1 MNLIHIKMGKNTF
14 QSQRN
19 HTRVKFEPLTVSCS
33 LVCLTPQSPATQS
46 INTTLIPIE
55 YEPDRTVSPTVIF
68 PDVRANDIDNV
79 FKHGS
84 ANEYLSL
91 DTLKWQVD
99 GKDIGSVWTVGTDY
113 EIVTDAS
120 DTRGALRVKKNLAAN
135 EKAVLRFFGDFF
147 DWRTGIVYKVES
159 DEMALTCTDKG
170 EDAMQCH
177 VDKPLIEYDPLFDD
191 LLLYDYKVAN
201 NITVQGSRESYKNG
215 KSFEQTVNVLLTS
228 GTTELTSLPTDTT
241 MRLVKVGSTT
251 PIVANSEA
259 NPEVTGISFPNISF
273 DMRLVSKEEYS
284 VQFLKNAKVVASATI
299 GLHTNTTMPTFGK
312 PAYGSDIAASQT
324 EYFNSVLLNLL
335 DRIVEYPELYY
346 LIEWFTQAKYNDN
359 GTWKYAAEKTWQ
371 RGVNMEAAVAD
382 LGIGITHNDSYFDI
396 WFDVN
401 PHAACELVA
410 DEDNAVLTDEEG
422 VMLID

>member
-1 MNLIHIKMGKNTF
+1 MNKNTF
-14 QSQRN
+14 QSQRT
-19 HTRVKFEPLTVSCS
+19 HTRVKFEPLNVSCS

-46 INTTLIPIE
+46 INTTLTPIE
-55 YEPDRTVSPTVIF
+55 YEPDRAVSPTVIF

-84 ANEYLSL
+84 ANEHLSL
-91 DTLKWQVD
+91 DSLKWQVD
-99 GKDIGSVWTVGTDY
+99 GKDIEKVWTVGTDY

-135 EKAVLRFFGDFF
+135 EKAVLRFFGEFL

-159 DEMALTCTDKG
+159 DELALTCTDKG
-170 EDAMQCH
+170 DNVIQCH
-177 VDKPLIEYDPLFDD
+177 IDKPLIEYDPLFDD

-201 NITVQGSRESYKNG
+201 NIPVQGSRASYKNG

-228 GTTELTSLPTDTT
+228 GTTELTTLPTGTT

-273 DMRLVSKEEYS
+273 DMRLVSKAEYS
-284 VQFLKNAKVVASATI
+284 VQFLQNSKVIASATI

-312 PAYGSDIAASQT
+312 PAYSADIAASQT
-324 EYFNSVLLNLL
+324 EYFNSVMLNLS
-335 DRIVEYPELYY
+335 DRMVEYPELYY

-401 PHAACELVA
+401 PHQACELVA

>member
-1 MNLIHIKMGKNTF
+1 MNKNTF
-14 QSQRN
+14 QSQRT

-91 DTLKWQVD
+91 DTLKWKVD

-120 DTRGALRVKKNLAAN
+120 DIRGALRVKKNLAAN
-135 EKAVLRFFGDFF
+135 EKAVLRFFGEFV

-170 EDAMQCH
+170 ENAIQCH

-201 NITVQGSRESYKNG
+201 NIPVQGSRESYKNG

-228 GTTELTSLPTDTT
+228 GTTELTTLPTGTT

-273 DMRLVSKEEYS
+273 DMRLVSNAEYS
-284 VQFLKNAKVVASATI
+284 VQFLQNSKVIASATI
-299 GLHTNTTMPTFGK
+299 GLHTSTTMPTFGK
-312 PAYGSDIAASQT
+312 PAYSADIAASQT
-324 EYFNSVLLNLL
+324 KYFNSVMLNLS
-335 DRIVEYPELYY
+335 DRMVEYPELYY

-401 PHAACELVA
+401 PHHACELVA

>member
-1 MNLIHIKMGKNTF
+1 MEKNTF

-99 GKDIGSVWTVGTDY
+99 GKDIGSVWAVGTDY

-135 EKAVLRFFGDFF
+135 EKAVLRFFGEFL

-170 EDAMQCH
+170 DNVMQCH
-177 VDKPLIEYDPLFDD
+177 IDKPLIEYDPLFDD

-201 NITVQGSRESYKNG
+201 NIPVQGSRASYKNG

-228 GTTELTSLPTDTT
+228 GTTELTTLPTGTT
-241 MRLVKVGSTT
+241 MRLVKVGSTA

-284 VQFLKNAKVVASATI
+284 VQFIKNAKVVANATI

-312 PAYGSDIAASQT
+312 PAYSADIAASQT
-324 EYFNSVLLNLL
+324 EYFNSVMLNLS
-335 DRIVEYPELYY
+335 DRMVEYPELYY

-371 RGVNMEAAVAD
+371 RGINMEAAVAD

-401 PHAACELVA
+401 PHHACELVA

>member
-1 MNLIHIKMGKNTF
+1 MEKNTF
-14 QSQRN
+14 QSQRT
-19 HTRVKFEPLTVSCS
+19 HTRVKFEPLNVSCS

-91 DTLKWQVD
+91 DTLKWKVD

-120 DTRGALRVKKNLAAN
+120 DIRGALRVKKNLSAN
-135 EKAVLRFFGDFF
+135 EKAVLRFFGEFV

-170 EDAMQCH
+170 ENVIQCH
-177 VDKPLIEYDPLFDD
+177 VDKPLIEYDPLYDD

-201 NITVQGSRESYKNG
+201 NITVQGSRASYKNG

-228 GTTELTSLPTDTT
+228 GTTELTTLPTDTT

-259 NPEVTGISFPNISF
+259 NPEVTEISFPNISF

-284 VQFLKNAKVVASATI
+284 VQFLQNTKVVASATI

-312 PAYGSDIAASQT
+312 PAYSADIAASQT
-324 EYFNSVLLNLL
+324 EYFNSVMLNLS
-335 DRIVEYPELYY
+335 DRMVEYPELYY

-371 RGVNMEAAVAD
+371 RGVNMEAAIAD

-401 PHAACELVA
+401 PHHACELVA

>member
-1 MNLIHIKMGKNTF
+1 MNENTF

>member
-1 MNLIHIKMGKNTF
+1 MNENTF

-33 LVCLTPQSPATQS
+33 LVCLTPQSPTTQS
-46 INTTLIPIE
+46 INTTLTPIE

-120 DTRGALRVKKNLAAN
+120 DTRGALRVKKNLSAN
-135 EKAVLRFFGDFF
+135 EKAVLRFFGEFI

-170 EDAMQCH
+170 ENVIQCH
-177 VDKPLIEYDPLFDD
+177 VDKPIIEYDPLFDD

-284 VQFLKNAKVVASATI
+284 VQFLQNSKVIASATI

-312 PAYGSDIAASQT
+312 PAYSADIAASQT
-324 EYFNSVLLNLL
+324 EYFNSVMLNLS
-335 DRIVEYPELYY
+335 DRMVEYPELYY

-401 PHAACELVA
+401 PHHACELVA

>member
-1 MNLIHIKMGKNTF
+1 MNKNTF
-14 QSQRN
+14 QSQRT

-91 DTLKWQVD
+91 DTLKWKVD

-120 DTRGALRVKKNLAAN
+120 DIRGALRVKKNLAAN
-135 EKAVLRFFGDFF
+135 EKAVLRFFGEFV

-170 EDAMQCH
+170 ENAIQCH

-201 NITVQGSRESYKNG
+201 NIPVQGSRESYKNG

-228 GTTELTSLPTDTT
+228 GTTELTTLPTGTT

-273 DMRLVSKEEYS
+273 DMRLVSNAEYS
-284 VQFLKNAKVVASATI
+284 VQFLQNSKVIASATI
-299 GLHTNTTMPTFGK
+299 GLHTSTTMPTFGK
-312 PAYGSDIAASQT
+312 PAYSADIAASQT
-324 EYFNSVLLNLL
+324 EYFNSVMLNLS
-335 DRIVEYPELYY
+335 DRMVEYPELYY

-401 PHAACELVA
+401 PHHACELVA

>member
-1 MNLIHIKMGKNTF
+1 MSVNTF

-55 YEPDRTVSPTVIF
+55 YEPNRNESPTVIF
-68 PDVRANDIDNV
+68 PDVRANDMDNV

-91 DTLKWQVD
+91 DSLKWQVD
-99 GKDIGSVWTVGTDY
+99 GKDIKEVWTVGTDY

-135 EKAVLRFFGDFF
+135 EKAVLRFFGEFF

-159 DEMALTCTDKG
+159 DEIALTCTDKG

-228 GTTELTSLPTDTT
+228 GTTELTSLPTGTT

-284 VQFLKNAKVVASATI
+284 VQFLKNTKVIASATI
-299 GLHTNTTMPTFGK
+299 GLQTNTTMPTFGK
-312 PAYGSDIAASQT
+312 PAYSADIAASQT
-324 EYFNSVLLNLL
+324 EYFNSVLLNLS

-346 LIEWFTQAKYNDN
+346 IIEWFTQAKYNDN

-401 PHAACELVA
+401 PHSACELVA
-410 DEDNAVLTDEEG
+410 DEDNAVLTDEKG

>member
-1 MNLIHIKMGKNTF
+1 MNKNTF
-14 QSQRN
+14 QSQRT

-91 DTLKWQVD
+91 DTLKWKVD

-120 DTRGALRVKKNLAAN
+120 DIRGALRVKKNLAAN
-135 EKAVLRFFGDFF
+135 EKAVLRFFGEFV

-170 EDAMQCH
+170 ENAIQCH

-201 NITVQGSRESYKNG
+201 NIPVQGSRESYKNG

-228 GTTELTSLPTDTT
+228 GTTELTTLPTGTT

-273 DMRLVSKEEYS
+273 DMRLVSKAEYS
-284 VQFLKNAKVVASATI
+284 VQFLQNSKVIASATI
-299 GLHTNTTMPTFGK
+299 GLHTSTTMPTFGK
-312 PAYGSDIAASQT
+312 PAYSADIAASQT
-324 EYFNSVLLNLL
+324 EYFNSVMLNLS
-335 DRIVEYPELYY
+335 DRMVEYPELYY

-401 PHAACELVA
+401 PHHACELVA

-422 VMLID
+422 VMIID

>member
-1 MNLIHIKMGKNTF
+1 MNKNTF
-14 QSQRN
+14 QSQRT

-68 PDVRANDIDNV
+68 LDVRANDIDNV

-91 DTLKWQVD
+91 DTLKWKVD

-120 DTRGALRVKKNLAAN
+120 DIRGALRVKKNLAAN
-135 EKAVLRFFGDFF
+135 EKAVLRFFGEFV

-170 EDAMQCH
+170 ENAIQCH

-201 NITVQGSRESYKNG
+201 NIPVQGSRESYKNG

-228 GTTELTSLPTDTT
+228 GTTELTTLPTGTT

-273 DMRLVSKEEYS
+273 DMRLVSKAEYS
-284 VQFLKNAKVVASATI
+284 VQFLQNSKVIASATI
-299 GLHTNTTMPTFGK
+299 GLHTSTTMPTFGK
-312 PAYGSDIAASQT
+312 PAYSADIAASQT
-324 EYFNSVLLNLL
+324 EYFNSVMLNLS
-335 DRIVEYPELYY
+335 DRMVEYPELYY

-401 PHAACELVA
+401 PHHACELVA

>member
-1 MNLIHIKMGKNTF
+1 MNENTF

-55 YEPDRTVSPTVIF
+55 YEPDRTVSPTVIL

-120 DTRGALRVKKNLAAN
+120 DTRGALRVKKNLSAN
-135 EKAVLRFFGDFF
+135 EKAVLRFFGDFI

-170 EDAMQCH
+170 ENVIQCH
-177 VDKPLIEYDPLFDD
+177 VDKPIIEYDPLFDD

-228 GTTELTSLPTDTT
+228 GTTELTSLPTGTT

-259 NPEVTGISFPNISF
+259 NPEVTEISFPNISF

-284 VQFLKNAKVVASATI
+284 VQFLQNSKVIASATI
-299 GLHTNTTMPTFGK
+299 GLHTSTTMPTFGK
-312 PAYGSDIAASQT
+312 PAYSADIAASQT
-324 EYFNSVLLNLL
+324 EYFNSVMLNLS
-335 DRIVEYPELYY
+335 DRMVEYPELYY

-401 PHAACELVA
+401 PHHACELVA

>member
-1 MNLIHIKMGKNTF
+1 MNENTF

-55 YEPDRTVSPTVIF
+55 YEPDRTVSPTVIL

-120 DTRGALRVKKNLAAN
+120 DTRGALRVKKNLSAN
-135 EKAVLRFFGDFF
+135 EKAVLRFFGDFI

-170 EDAMQCH
+170 ENVIQCH
-177 VDKPLIEYDPLFDD
+177 VDKPIIEYDPLFDD

-228 GTTELTSLPTDTT
+228 GTTELTSLPTGTT

-259 NPEVTGISFPNISF
+259 NPEVTEISFPNISF

-284 VQFLKNAKVVASATI
+284 VQFLQNSKVIASATI
-299 GLHTNTTMPTFGK
+299 GLHTSTTMPTFGK
-312 PAYGSDIAASQT
+312 PAYSADIAASQT
-324 EYFNSVLLNLL
+324 EYFNSVMLNLS
-335 DRIVEYPELYY
+335 DRMVEYPELYY

-371 RGVNMEAAVAD
+371 RGVNMKAAVAD

-401 PHAACELVA
+401 PHQACELVA

>member
-1 MNLIHIKMGKNTF
+1 MNKNTF
-14 QSQRN
+14 QSQRT
-19 HTRVKFEPLTVSCS
+19 HTRVKFEPLNVSCS

-46 INTTLIPIE
+46 INTTLTPIE
-55 YEPDRTVSPTVIF
+55 YEPDRAVSPTVIF

-84 ANEYLSL
+84 ANEHLSL
-91 DTLKWQVD
+91 DSLKWQVD
-99 GKDIGSVWTVGTDY
+99 GKDIEKVWTVGTDY

-135 EKAVLRFFGDFF
+135 EKAVLRFFGEFL
-147 DWRTGIVYKVES
+147 DWRTGIVYNVES

-170 EDAMQCH
+170 DNVIQCH
-177 VDKPLIEYDPLFDD
+177 IDKPLIEYDPLFDD

-201 NITVQGSRESYKNG
+201 NIPVQGSRASYKNG

-228 GTTELTSLPTDTT
+228 GTTELTTLPTGTT

-273 DMRLVSKEEYS
+273 DMRLVSKAEYS
-284 VQFLKNAKVVASATI
+284 VQFLQNSKVIASATI
-299 GLHTNTTMPTFGK
+299 GLHTSTSMPTFGK
-312 PAYGSDIAASQT
+312 PAYGADIAAAQT
-324 EYFNSVLLNLL
+324 EYFNTVLLNLS
-335 DRIVEYPELYY
+335 DRMVEYPELYY

-371 RGVNMEAAVAD
+371 RGINMEAAVAN
-382 LGIGITHNDSYFDI
+382 LGIGVTQNDSFFDI

-401 PHAACELVA
+401 PHAVCELLA
-410 DEDNAVLTDEEG
+410 DEDNIVLTDEDG

>member
-1 MNLIHIKMGKNTF
+1 MNENTF

-46 INTTLIPIE
+46 INTTIIPIE

-120 DTRGALRVKKNLAAN
+120 DTRGALRVKKNLSAN
-135 EKAVLRFFGDFF
+135 EKAVLRFFGDFI

-170 EDAMQCH
+170 ENVIQCH
-177 VDKPLIEYDPLFDD
+177 VDKPIIEYDPLFDD

-228 GTTELTSLPTDTT
+228 GTTELTTLPTGTT

-259 NPEVTGISFPNISF
+259 NPEVTEISFPNISF

-284 VQFLKNAKVVASATI
+284 VQFLQNSKVISSATI
-299 GLHTNTTMPTFGK
+299 GLHTNTTMPTLGK
-312 PAYGSDIAASQT
+312 PAYSADIAASQT
-324 EYFNSVLLNLL
+324 EYFNSVLLYLS
-335 DRIVEYPELYY
+335 DRMVEYPELYY

-401 PHAACELVA
+401 PHHACELVA
-410 DEDNAVLTDEEG
+410 DEDNTVLTDEEG

>member
-1 MNLIHIKMGKNTF
+1 MNKNTF
-14 QSQRN
+14 QSQRT

-91 DTLKWQVD
+91 DTLKWKVD

-120 DTRGALRVKKNLAAN
+120 DIRGALRVKKNLAAN
-135 EKAVLRFFGDFF
+135 EKAVLRFFGEFV

-170 EDAMQCH
+170 ENAIQCH

-201 NITVQGSRESYKNG
+201 NIPVQGSRESYKNG

-228 GTTELTSLPTDTT
+228 GTTELTTLPTGTT

-273 DMRLVSKEEYS
+273 DMRLVSKAEYS
-284 VQFLKNAKVVASATI
+284 VQFLQNSKVIASATI
-299 GLHTNTTMPTFGK
+299 GLHTSTTMPTFGK
-312 PAYGSDIAASQT
+312 PAYSADIAASQT
-324 EYFNSVLLNLL
+324 KYFNSVMLNLS
-335 DRIVEYPELYY
+335 DRMVEYPELYY

-401 PHAACELVA
+401 PHHACELVA

>member
-1 MNLIHIKMGKNTF
+1 MTKNTF

-55 YEPDRTVSPTVIF
+55 YEPDRTVSPTVIL

-79 FKHGS
+79 FKHGN

-91 DTLKWQVD
+91 DSLKWQVD
-99 GKDIGSVWTVGTDY
+99 GKDIKEVWTVGTDY

-135 EKAVLRFFGDFF
+135 EKAVLRFFGEFF

-159 DEMALTCTDKG
+159 DEMSLTCTDKG
-170 EDAMQCH
+170 DDAMQCH

-228 GTTELTSLPTDTT
+228 GTTELTTLPTGTT

-259 NPEVTGISFPNISF
+259 NPEVTEISFPNISF

-284 VQFLKNAKVVASATI
+284 VQFLQNSKVIASATI

-312 PAYGSDIAASQT
+312 PAYSADIAASQT
-324 EYFNSVLLNLL
+324 EYFNSVLLNLS

-401 PHAACELVA
+401 PHHACELVA

>member
-1 MNLIHIKMGKNTF
+1 MNKNTF

-120 DTRGALRVKKNLAAN
+120 DTRGALRVKKNLSAN
-135 EKAVLRFFGDFF
+135 EKAVLRFFGDFI

-170 EDAMQCH
+170 ENVIQCH
-177 VDKPLIEYDPLFDD
+177 VDKPIIEYDPLFDD

-228 GTTELTSLPTDTT
+228 GTTELTTLPTGTT

-259 NPEVTGISFPNISF
+259 NPEVTEISFPNISF

-284 VQFLKNAKVVASATI
+284 VQFLQNSKVISSATI

-312 PAYGSDIAASQT
+312 PAYSADIAASQT

-335 DRIVEYPELYY
+335 DRMVEYPELYY

-401 PHAACELVA
+401 PHHACELVA

>member
-1 MNLIHIKMGKNTF
+1 MRKNTF

-46 INTTLIPIE
+46 INTTLTPIE
-55 YEPDRTVSPTVIF
+55 YEPNRNESPTVIF

-91 DTLKWQVD
+91 DSIKWQVD
-99 GKDIGSVWTVGTDY
+99 GKDIGSVWDARTDY

-135 EKAVLRFFGDFF
+135 EKAVLKFFGDFF

-170 EDAMQCH
+170 ENAMQCH

-215 KSFEQTVNVLLTS
+215 KSFEQTINIVLTD
-228 GTTELTSLPTDTT
+228 GTTECATLPDGIS
-241 MRLVKVGSTT
+241 MRLVKVGSTS
-251 PIVANSEA
+251 PIVANSEE
-259 NPEVTGISFPNISF
+259 NPEVTEISFPNISF

-324 EYFNSVLLNLL
+324 EYFNSVMLNLS
-335 DRIVEYPELYY
+335 DRMVEYPELYY

-371 RGVNMEAAVAD
+371 RGINMEAAVAD

-401 PHAACELVA
+401 PHHACELVA
-410 DEDNAVLTDEEG
+410 DEDNSVLADEEG
-422 VMLID
+422 LMLID

>member
-1 MNLIHIKMGKNTF
+1 MNKNTF

-120 DTRGALRVKKNLAAN
+120 DTRGALRVKKNLSAN
-135 EKAVLRFFGDFF
+135 EKAVLRFFGEFI

-170 EDAMQCH
+170 ENVIQCH
-177 VDKPLIEYDPLFDD
+177 VDKPIIEYDPLFDD

-228 GTTELTSLPTDTT
+228 GTTELTTLPTGTT

-259 NPEVTGISFPNISF
+259 NPEVTEISFPNISF

-284 VQFLKNAKVVASATI
+284 VQFLQNSKVIASATI

-312 PAYGSDIAASQT
+312 PAYSADIAASQT

-335 DRIVEYPELYY
+335 DRMVEYPELYY

-401 PHAACELVA
+401 PHHACELVA
-410 DEDNAVLTDEEG
+410 DEDNTVLTDEEG

>member
-1 MNLIHIKMGKNTF
+1 MNKNTF
-14 QSQRN
+14 QSQRT
-19 HTRVKFEPLTVSCS
+19 HTRVKFEPLNVSCS

-46 INTTLIPIE
+46 INTTLTPIE
-55 YEPDRTVSPTVIF
+55 YEPDRAVSPTVIF

-84 ANEYLSL
+84 ANEHLSL
-91 DTLKWQVD
+91 DSLKWQVD
-99 GKDIGSVWTVGTDY
+99 GKDIEKVWTVGTDY
-113 EIVTDAS
+113 EIVSDAS

-135 EKAVLRFFGDFF
+135 EKAVLRFFGDFL
-147 DWRTGIVYKVES
+147 DWRTGIVYNVES

-170 EDAMQCH
+170 DNVIQCH
-177 VDKPLIEYDPLFDD
+177 IDKPLIEYDPLFDD

-201 NITVQGSRESYKNG
+201 NITVQGSRASYKNG

-228 GTTELTSLPTDTT
+228 GTTELTTLPTGTT

-273 DMRLVSKEEYS
+273 DMRLVSKAEYS
-284 VQFLKNAKVVASATI
+284 VQFLQNSKVIASATI
-299 GLHTNTTMPTFGK
+299 GLHTSTSMPTFGK
-312 PAYGSDIAASQT
+312 PAYGADIAAAQS
-324 EYFNSVLLNLL
+324 EYFNTVLLNLS
-335 DRIVEYPELYY
+335 DRMVEYPELYY

-371 RGVNMEAAVAD
+371 RGINMEAAVAN
-382 LGIGITHNDSYFDI
+382 LGIGVTQNDSFFDI

-401 PHAACELVA
+401 PHAVCELLA
-410 DEDNAVLTDEEG
+410 DEDNIVLTDEDG

>member
-1 MNLIHIKMGKNTF
+1 MNKNTF

-46 INTTLIPIE
+46 INTTLTPIE
-55 YEPDRTVSPTVIF
+55 YEPNRNETPTVIF

-99 GKDIGSVWTVGTDY
+99 GKDIEKVWKVGTDY

-170 EDAMQCH
+170 ENAMQCH

-201 NITVQGSRESYKNG
+201 NITVQGSRESFKNG
-215 KSFEQTVNVLLTS
+215 KSFEQTINIVLTD
-228 GTTELTSLPTDTT
+228 GTTECTTLPDDIS
-241 MRLVKVGSTT
+241 MRLVKVGSAS
-251 PIVANSEA
+251 PIEANSEA
-259 NPEVTGISFPNISF
+259 NPEVTEISFPNISF

-324 EYFNSVLLNLL
+324 EYFNSVMLNLS
-335 DRIVEYPELYY
+335 DRMVEYPELYY

-401 PHAACELVA
+401 PHHACELVA

>member
-1 MNLIHIKMGKNTF
+1 MNKNTF

>member
-1 MNLIHIKMGKNTF
+1 MNKNTF
-14 QSQRN
+14 QSQRT
-19 HTRVKFEPLTVSCS
+19 HTRVKFEPLNVSCS

-46 INTTLIPIE
+46 INTTLTPIE
-55 YEPDRTVSPTVIF
+55 YEPDRAVSPTVIF

-84 ANEYLSL
+84 ANEHLSL
-91 DTLKWQVD
+91 DSLKWQVD
-99 GKDIGSVWTVGTDY
+99 GKDIEKVWTVGTDY

-135 EKAVLRFFGDFF
+135 EKAVLRFFGDFL
-147 DWRTGIVYKVES
+147 DWRTGIVYNVES

-170 EDAMQCH
+170 DNVIQCH
-177 VDKPLIEYDPLFDD
+177 IDKPLIEYDPLFDD

-201 NITVQGSRESYKNG
+201 NIPVQGSRASYKNG
-215 KSFEQTVNVLLTS
+215 KSFEQTVNVLLTI
-228 GTTELTSLPTDTT
+228 GTTELTTLPTGTT

-273 DMRLVSKEEYS
+273 DMRLVSKAEYS
-284 VQFLKNAKVVASATI
+284 VQFLQNSKVIASATI
-299 GLHTNTTMPTFGK
+299 GLHTSTSMPTFGK
-312 PAYGSDIAASQT
+312 PAYGADIAAAQS
-324 EYFNSVLLNLL
+324 EYFNTVLLNLS
-335 DRIVEYPELYY
+335 DRMVEYPELYY

-371 RGVNMEAAVAD
+371 RGINMEAAVAN
-382 LGIGITHNDSYFDI
+382 LGIGVTQNDSFFDI

-401 PHAACELVA
+401 PHAVCELLT
-410 DEDNAVLTDEEG
+410 DEDNIVLTDEDG

>member
-1 MNLIHIKMGKNTF
+1 MNKNTF

-120 DTRGALRVKKNLAAN
+120 DTRGALRVKKNLSAN
-135 EKAVLRFFGDFF
+135 EKAVLRFFGDFI

-170 EDAMQCH
+170 ENVIQCH
-177 VDKPLIEYDPLFDD
+177 VDKPIIEYDPLFDD

-228 GTTELTSLPTDTT
+228 GTTELTTLPTGTT

-259 NPEVTGISFPNISF
+259 NPEVTEISFPNISF

-284 VQFLKNAKVVASATI
+284 VQFLQNSKVIASATI

-312 PAYGSDIAASQT
+312 PAYSADIAASQT

-335 DRIVEYPELYY
+335 DRMVEYPELYY

-401 PHAACELVA
+401 PHHACELVA
-410 DEDNAVLTDEEG
+410 DEDNTVLTDEEG

>member
-1 MNLIHIKMGKNTF
+1 MNKNTF

-46 INTTLIPIE
+46 INTTLTPIE
-55 YEPDRTVSPTVIF
+55 YEPDRAVSPTVIF

-79 FKHGS
+79 FKYGS
-84 ANEYLSL
+84 ANEHLSL
-91 DTLKWQVD
+91 DSLKWQVD
-99 GKDIGSVWTVGTDY
+99 GKDIEKVWTVGTDY

-135 EKAVLRFFGDFF
+135 EKAVLRFFGDFL

-170 EDAMQCH
+170 ENAMQCH

-228 GTTELTSLPTDTT
+228 GTTELTTLPTDTT

-259 NPEVTGISFPNISF
+259 NPEVTGISFLNISF
-273 DMRLVSKEEYS
+273 DMRLVSKAEYS
-284 VQFLKNAKVVASATI
+284 VQFLQNSKVIASATI
-299 GLHTNTTMPTFGK
+299 GLHTSTSMPTFGK
-312 PAYGSDIAASQT
+312 PAYGADIAAAQS
-324 EYFNSVLLNLL
+324 EYFNTVLLNLS
-335 DRIVEYPELYY
+335 DRMVEYPELYY

-371 RGVNMEAAVAD
+371 RGINMEAAVAN
-382 LGIGITHNDSYFDI
+382 LGIGVTQNDSFFDI

-401 PHAACELVA
+401 PHAVCELLA
-410 DEDNAVLTDEEG
+410 DEDNIVLTDEEG

>member
-1 MNLIHIKMGKNTF
+1 MNKNTF
-14 QSQRN
+14 QSHRT

-91 DTLKWQVD
+91 DTLKWKVD

-120 DTRGALRVKKNLAAN
+120 DIRGALRVKKNLAAN
-135 EKAVLRFFGDFF
+135 EKAVLRFFGEFV

-170 EDAMQCH
+170 ENAIQCH
-177 VDKPLIEYDPLFDD
+177 VDKTLIEYDPLFDD

-201 NITVQGSRESYKNG
+201 NIPVQGSRESYKNG

-228 GTTELTSLPTDTT
+228 GTTELTTLPTGTT

-251 PIVANSEA
+251 PIVAKSEA

-273 DMRLVSKEEYS
+273 DMRLVSKAEYS
-284 VQFLKNAKVVASATI
+284 VQFLQNSKVIASATI
-299 GLHTNTTMPTFGK
+299 GLHTSTTMPTFGK
-312 PAYGSDIAASQT
+312 PAYSADIAASQT
-324 EYFNSVLLNLL
+324 EYFNSVMLNLS
-335 DRIVEYPELYY
+335 DRMVEYPELYY

-401 PHAACELVA
+401 PHHACELVA

>member
-1 MNLIHIKMGKNTF
+1 MKKNTF

-55 YEPDRTVSPTVIF
+55 YEPDRTVSPTVIL

-120 DTRGALRVKKNLAAN
+120 DTRGALRVKKNLSAN
-135 EKAVLRFFGDFF
+135 EKAVLRFFGDFI

-170 EDAMQCH
+170 ENVIQCH
-177 VDKPLIEYDPLFDD
+177 VDKPIIEYDPLFDD

-228 GTTELTSLPTDTT
+228 GTTELTTLPTGTT

-251 PIVANSEA
+251 TIVANSEA
-259 NPEVTGISFPNISF
+259 NPEVTEISFPNISF

-284 VQFLKNAKVVASATI
+284 VQFLQNSKVISSATI

-312 PAYGSDIAASQT
+312 PAYSADIAASQT

-335 DRIVEYPELYY
+335 DRMVEYPELYY

-382 LGIGITHNDSYFDI
+382 IGIGITHNDSYFDI

-401 PHAACELVA
+401 PHHACELVA

>member
-1 MNLIHIKMGKNTF
+1 MNKNTF
-14 QSQRN
+14 QSQRT

-84 ANEYLSL
+84 ANEYLSF
-91 DTLKWQVD
+91 DTLKWKVD

-120 DTRGALRVKKNLAAN
+120 DIRGALRVKKNLAAN
-135 EKAVLRFFGDFF
+135 EKAVLRFFGEFV

-170 EDAMQCH
+170 ENAIQCH

-201 NITVQGSRESYKNG
+201 NIPVQGSRESYKNG

-228 GTTELTSLPTDTT
+228 GTTELTTLPTGTT

-273 DMRLVSKEEYS
+273 DMRLVSNAEYS
-284 VQFLKNAKVVASATI
+284 VQFLQNSKVIASATI
-299 GLHTNTTMPTFGK
+299 GLHTSTTMPTFGK
-312 PAYGSDIAASQT
+312 PAYSADIAASQT
-324 EYFNSVLLNLL
+324 KYFNSVMLNLS
-335 DRIVEYPELYY
+335 DRMVEYPELYY

-401 PHAACELVA
+401 PHHACELVA